1 MASGPCILRAGK
13 RHIEVP
19 NENEHEGSLP
29 NKSSR
34 IFTLGLGNESNEMNR
49 RQYESL
55 ATQYSRLAERA
66 DRNDNQTSAPTAA
79 TQNGP
84 RANLE

>member
-1 MASGPCILRAGK
+1 MSMRDHYRTRAAEFHA
-13 RHIEVP
+13 RA
-19 NENEHEGSLP
+19 
-29 NKSSR
+29 R
-34 IFTLGLGNESNEMNR
+34 NESNEMNR

-79 TQNGP
+79 TQHGP